1 MFGVHSV
8 GAEGPG
14 KGDREKRWKPEMEEE
29 GGELP
34 ETSGS
39 ELAGSE
45 TSGSASPRK
54 QFRLRAEG
62 QLAAAG
68 S

>member
-1 MFGVHSV
+1 
-8 GAEGPG
+8 
-14 KGDREKRWKPEMEEE
+14 MEEE

-34 ETSGS
+34 ERSGS

>member
-1 MFGVHSV
+1 M
-8 GAEGPG
+8 
-14 KGDREKRWKPEMEEE
+14 EKE
-29 GGELP
+29 GGELLGRN
-34 ETSGS
+34 GS
-39 ELAGSE
+39 ELTGWK

-54 QFRLRAEG
+54 QFRLRAVG